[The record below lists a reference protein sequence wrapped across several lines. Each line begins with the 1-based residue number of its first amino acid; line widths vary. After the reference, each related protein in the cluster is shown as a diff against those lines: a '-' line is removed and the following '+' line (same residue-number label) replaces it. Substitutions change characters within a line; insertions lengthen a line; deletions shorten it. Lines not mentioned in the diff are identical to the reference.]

1 MEMENESASNAWEAK
16 SLNWQLSYT
25 VFVLSKCF

>member
-1 MEMENESASNAWEAK
+1 MENENESARDAWEAK